1 MLTHSYDVK
10 AAAEWRKIGIAIMYG
25 SSKNG
30 SPLSIGN
37 YCFGIGRRTHIQGMV
52 GYMESRSSAGDVIN
66 TRANYFRADGVSGY
80 ASAGRENIQARLR
93 FADIGTRSRF
103 RCYFLGLDKLAK
115 IIELG
120 PLYMKWGF
128 RKQSEMLCF
137 GHLFRLRP
145 ACKLKLRFIVGIDY
159 GDYQHRIPLML
170 KCMYAQAISISC
182 IGVMSILCS
191 GI

>member
-80 ASAGRENIQARLR
+80 ASAGRENIQAVSGSLISAREVAFGVTFSVLISWRRL
-93 FADIGTRSRF
+93 
-103 RCYFLGLDKLAK
+103 LNWV
-115 IIELG
+115 
-120 PLYMKWGF
+120 P
-128 RKQSEMLCF
+128 
-137 GHLFRLRP
+137 
-145 ACKLKLRFIVGIDY
+145 
-159 GDYQHRIPLML
+159 
-170 KCMYAQAISISC
+170 C
-182 IGVMSILCS
+182 I
-191 GI
+191 